1 MMDGS
6 SGLVR
11 SSVVLFGAGPG
22 LMRVA
27 IDISPITRV
36 FPAGVTRVVRA
47 TVDALE
53 ARGDIKVV
61 PIAPPERGSLIA
73 WRQTSLPRTV
83 QAVRADVLHS
93 FTSAFTLRCS
103 VPVVQTVH
111 EAPWQHGAR
120 ENAGPIHRLWV
131 SAGKRWAAA
140 TCVPSIGVADDLGAH
155 PNLRV
160 ISWGVSDRF
169 TSTRDE
175 TDEQLREAIP
185 GLPEGP
191 FVLSLGNRQKKRLD
205 RICAGAARA
214 KLPVVATGRVTPYAE
229 SVRARASNL
238 TLLGDIDELY
248 IPALVRASGC
258 LAVLSKSEGFALPV
272 LEAMR
277 SGRPVVTAA
286 CTVQAKT
293 AVGTAIEVD
302 ARDPDAVS
310 RGLLM
315 AIHASPQHLLMTRA
329 VAEDFTWERT
339 ADDLVRLWRSLT

>member
-1 MMDGS
+1 MERTS
-6 SGLVR
+6 VGLFVEGFR
-11 SSVVLFGAGPG
+11 

-36 FPAGVTRVVRA
+36 FPSGVTRVVRA
-47 TVDALE
+47 TLEALE
-53 ARGDIKVV
+53 ARDDISVV
-61 PIAPPERGSLIA
+61 PIAPPDRGRLIA

-83 QAVRADVLHS
+83 AAVRADVLHS

-120 ENAGPIHRLWV
+120 ENAGPVHRLWV

-160 ISWGVSDRF
+160 VSWGVSDRF
-169 TSTRDE
+169 TSTKDE
-175 TDEQLREAIP
+175 TDDLLRQAIP
-185 GLPEGP
+185 ELPEGP
-191 FVLSLGNRQKKRLD
+191 YVLSLGNRQKKRLD
-205 RICAGAARA
+205 RICAGAELA

-229 SVRARASNL
+229 AVRARSSSL
-238 TLLGDIDELY
+238 TLLGEVEERF

-286 CTVQAKT
+286 RTVQAKT
-293 AVGTAIEVD
+293 AMGTAIEVD
-302 ARDPDAVS
+302 ARDAGAVS

-315 AIHASPQHLLMTRA
+315 AIHASPQHRLMTRA

-339 ADDLVRLWRSLT
+339 ADDLVRLWRSLA

>member
-1 MMDGS
+1 
-6 SGLVR
+6 
-11 SSVVLFGAGPG
+11 
-22 LMRVA
+22 MRVA
-27 IDISPITRV
+27 VDISPITRV

-47 TVDALE
+47 TFEALE
-53 ARGDIKVV
+53 ARDDISVV
-61 PIAPPERGSLIA
+61 PIAPPDRGSLVA
-73 WRQTSLPRTV
+73 WRQTTLPRTV
-83 QAVRADVLHS
+83 EAVRADVLHS
-93 FTSAFTLRCS
+93 FTSAFTLRCAA
-103 VPVVQTVH
+103 PVVQTVH

-120 ENAGPIHRLWV
+120 ENAGPVHRLWV

-140 TCVPSIGVADDLGAH
+140 TCVPSIGVADDLGPH
-155 PNLRV
+155 PSLHV
-160 ISWGVSDRF
+160 VSWGVSDRF
-169 TSTRDE
+169 TATRDG
-175 TDEQLREAIP
+175 TDDRLREVIP
-185 GLPEGP
+185 NLPEGP

-205 RICAGAARA
+205 RICAGAERA
-214 KLPVVATGRVTPYAE
+214 GLPVVATGRITPFAE
-229 SVRARASNL
+229 AVRARAASL
-238 TLLGDIDELY
+238 TLLGVVDEEY

-286 CTVQAKT
+286 GTVQAKT

-329 VAEDFTWERT
+329 IAEDFTWART

>member
-1 MMDGS
+1 
-6 SGLVR
+6 
-11 SSVVLFGAGPG
+11 
-22 LMRVA
+22 MRVA

-36 FPAGVTRVVRA
+36 FPSGVTRVVRA
-47 TVDALE
+47 TLEALE
-53 ARGDIKVV
+53 VRDDINVV
-61 PIAPPERGSLIA
+61 PIAPPDRGRLIA

-83 QAVRADVLHS
+83 AAVRADVLHS
-93 FTSAFTLRCS
+93 FTSAFTLRCP

-120 ENAGPIHRLWV
+120 ENAGPVHRLWV

-160 ISWGVSDRF
+160 VSWGVSDRF

-175 TDEQLREAIP
+175 TDDLLREAIP

-191 FVLSLGNRQKKRLD
+191 YVLSLGNRQKKRLD
-205 RICAGAARA
+205 RICAGAKLA
-214 KLPVVATGRVTPYAE
+214 KLPVVATGRVTPFAE
-229 SVRARASNL
+229 AVRARFSSL
-238 TLLGDIDELY
+238 TLLGEVNERF

-286 CTVQAKT
+286 RTVQAKT
-293 AVGTAIEVD
+293 AMGTAIEVD
-302 ARDPDAVS
+302 ARDAGAVS

-315 AIHASPQHLLMTRA
+315 AIHASPQHRLMTRA

-339 ADDLVRLWRSLT
+339 ADDLVRLWRSLA